1 MMSYT
6 VDPETIH
13 MTLGSVGDADEG
25 LLSGLALKHIYLA
38 DKPAWYQVPDDGL
51 PRFDTMPNEKKYLIF
66 KD

>member
-13 MTLGSVGDADEG
+13 MTLGSVGDVEEG
-25 LLSGLALKHIYLA
+25 VLSGLALKHIYLV
-38 DKPAWYQVPDDGL
+38 DKPTWYQIPDDGL

-66 KD
+66 ED